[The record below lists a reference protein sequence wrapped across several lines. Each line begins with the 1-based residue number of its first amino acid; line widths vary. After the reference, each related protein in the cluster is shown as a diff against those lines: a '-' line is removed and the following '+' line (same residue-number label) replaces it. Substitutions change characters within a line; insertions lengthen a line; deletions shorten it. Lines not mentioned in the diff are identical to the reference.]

1 MSSEPTA
8 FLYPFIDAD
17 ERHSATLLGDLAAS
31 ARSKIAESHDLRA
44 TALQRS
50 TGDLQRAGQAMAE
63 RFRRGG
69 RLFTFGNGGS
79 ATDAEAT
86 AALFRHPP
94 RGRSLPAVSLVD
106 DPAILTALAND
117 VGYELVFT
125 RQLIAH
131 ARPGDIAMGF
141 STSGG
146 SVNVLRAFEE
156 STRRNLL
163 TLGLAGYDGGAMAT
177 SVAVDHCLVVPS
189 DSIHRIQETQQAL
202 VLESWSIVQR
212 CLGEAADR

>member
-17 ERHSATLLGDLAAS
+17 ERHSATLLTDLAAS

-44 TALQRS
+44 MTLQQS
-50 TGDLQRAGQAMAE
+50 AGDLRRAGEAMTE

-86 AALFRHPP
+86 AVLFRRPP
-94 RGRSLPAVSLVD
+94 HGRSLPAVSLVD
-106 DPAILTALAND
+106 DGAILTALAND

-202 VLESWSIVQR
+202 VLELWSIVQR
-212 CLGEAADR
+212 CLGEAAD

>member
-1 MSSEPTA
+1 MSSEPTS

-17 ERHSATLLGDLAAS
+17 ERDSVTLLTDLAAS

-44 TALQRS
+44 KTLERS
-50 TGDLQRAGQAMAE
+50 AGDLQRAGEAMAG

-94 RGRSLPAVSLVD
+94 HGRSLPALSLAD
-106 DPAILTALAND
+106 DSAILTALAND
-117 VGYELVFT
+117 VGYELVFA

-146 SVNVLRAFEE
+146 SVNVLTAFDE

-177 SVAVDHCLVVPS
+177 SVAVEHRLVVPS
-189 DSIHRIQETQQAL
+189 DSVHRIQETQDAL
-202 VLESWSIVQR
+202 VFELWSIVQR
-212 CLGEAADR
+212 CLGAAADR